1 MTATFNLVTADEA
14 DFAALREQADADQA
28 ELVRIGAEGTD
39 AEVRA
44 ARLPESVATLAVA
57 LDSSRPA
64 AAIRRELD
72 DRLELSKLV
81 TLLRRSGEL
90 DGIA

>member
-1 MTATFNLVTADEA
+1 MTATYDFIASEA
-14 DFAALREQADADQA
+14 QFDALRERADADQA
-28 ELVRIGAEGTD
+28 ELVRIGTEGTD

-44 ARLPESVATLAVA
+44 ARLPESVVALAVA
-57 LDSSRPA
+57 QDSSRKPG
-64 AAIRRELD
+64 AIRRELD